1 MAQIKLSAQIRDKKG
16 KGAARKLK
24 NEKKVPAILYGPETA
39 PLMLT
44 VMQSEVEGIL
54 KKTMSDN
61 VILSLEI
68 KSNGKSDT
76 RTVMLK
82 ELQTDILKDHIVHV
96 DFHEITMQTELT
108 VEIPI
113 TLIGTPVGATNGG
126 ILQSIRRELSVSCL
140 ADKLIENIEVDVSAL
155 DIGDSLHVKDIKIP
169 EGIHILDEEDVTVV
183 VVSAP
188 TVEEVVEAEEEVEEE
203 AGEETGTAP
212 KEPGP
217 EES

>member
-16 KGAARKLK
+16 KGAARKLR

-44 VMQSEVEGIL
+44 VKQSDVEGIL

-96 DFHEITMQTELT
+96 DFHEITMKTELT

-126 ILQSIRRELSVSCL
+126 ILQSIRRELLVSCL

-188 TVEEVVEAEEEVEEE
+188 TVQEVVEGEEEVEEE
-203 AGEETGTAP
+203 AAEETGAAP
-212 KEPGP
+212 KETGP
-217 EES
+217 EE

>member
-16 KGAARKLK
+16 KGAARKLRK
-24 NEKKVPAILYGPETA
+24 EKKVPAILYGPETA

-44 VMQSEVEGIL
+44 VKQSDMEGIL
-54 KKTMSDN
+54 KKTMSEN

-68 KSNGKSDT
+68 KTNGKSDT

-82 ELQTDILKDHIVHV
+82 ELQTDILKDRIIHV
-96 DFHEITMQTELT
+96 DFHEITMDTELT

-113 TLIGTPVGATNGG
+113 TLIGTPIGATNGG
-126 ILQSIRRELSVSCL
+126 ILQNIRRELTVSCL
-140 ADKLIENIEVDVSAL
+140 ADKLIEKIEVDVSAL

-169 EGIHILDEEDVTVV
+169 EGIRILEEEQVTVA

-188 TVEEVVEAEEEVEEE
+188 TVQEVGAEAEEVEEE
-203 AGEETGTAP
+203 EGEEIGAEPGDTGT
-212 KEPGP
+212 
-217 EES
+217 EE